1 MHSAVFAIFTAQL
14 IAQSFAT
21 ALIGGPAVGLPPCP
35 SVVGAG
41 PGVISAE
48 TTTINGLGGLA
59 GFGLGGLGFA
69 GPGLVSTEFT
79 SAFPGFGNLGLAGLG
94 LGAAPGVVSTEFTS
108 AYPGYAGLGLGSVCP
123 GINAYPFG
131 LGGAVTSSEVT
142 TSNVFGGLTSVGVT
156 GPVAGSLGLGGVY
169 GYL

>member
-1 MHSAVFAIFTAQL
+1 MYSAVFAIFATL
-14 IAQSFAT
+14 FAQSLA
-21 ALIGGPAVGLPPCP
+21 AAIIGAPGLGVGLPPCS
-35 SVVGAG
+35 SVLGTGIGAIN
-41 PGVISAE
+41 PGVVSAE
-48 TTTINGLGGLA
+48 FTSLSP
-59 GFGLGGLGFA
+59 GFGLPGLGLGA
-69 GPGLVSTEFT
+69 APGVFSTEFT
-79 SAFPGFGNLGLAGLG
+79 SLNPGFGLPGLG